1 MTTLPEVQNEIK
13 SPTWVWGEAACV
25 PGDGGEDPSSHTPRH
40 GTVSHQGGRGGILPI
55 PQDQGLPMSPR
66 RLSGSGSVIG
76 SGPGPR
82 SLEAPAS
89 EGPLGRL
96 LKKTEDLGWPAEGQR
111 PHHAPHTPPPTYFQ
125 SPEQTWNTTWA
136 GLPSQHSRATE
147 KVLGERGRGRP
158 PREDDGLSVTLRPTQ
173 HNTGGHQHSFKD
185 LSRVELP
192 PQTMCPSPNPQ
203 HL

>member
-1 MTTLPEVQNEIK
+1 MPVYRETATKTPAATPHDMGLSLIKVVGEVYF
-13 SPTWVWGEAACV
+13 P
-25 PGDGGEDPSSHTPRH
+25 
-40 GTVSHQGGRGGILPI
+40 
-55 PQDQGLPMSPR
+55 SPR
-66 RLSGSGSVIG
+66 IRACPCPPPPPRLSGSGSVIG

-111 PHHAPHTPPPTYFQ
+111 PHHTPHVPPSTYFQ
-125 SPEQTWNTTWA
+125 SPEQTWSTTWV

-158 PREDDGLSVTLRPTQ
+158 PREDDGLSVTLQSTQ

-192 PQTMCPSPNPQ
+192 PQTMCPSPKAQ